1 MLKLRSMTL
10 DSDRNDNDDDD
21 RTKMKFLGG
30 RLKKYLSKWHI
41 FFFCPVLGGHL
52 QSWSLLVIGYEY
64 PPPRS
69 TTKDQNILLFFFLSE
84 PHRKREI
91 LSDFGLLYLN
101 SY

>member
-10 DSDRNDNDDDD
+10 DSDRNDNDDD

-30 RLKKYLSKWHI
+30 EIKKIPFKVASF
-41 FFFCPVLGGHL
+41 FFFCLVLGGHL